1 MDNARVVGP
10 LLAARRSERWRN
22 LAIGIGVI
30 VAAFWAA
37 RGTGFDPIR
46 LAAGMPQFVE
56 LLGRMLPP
64 DLAMLK
70 RIGGPLLQTLEMA
83 LLGTTAGMLIALP
96 LAFLAASNTTP
107 SLAVGALV
115 RLVIGTLRTVPELI
129 WAMLLVTAVGLG
141 PFPGT
146 IALTLHTIGGLG
158 KLYYEAI
165 ESMPDGSQEAM
176 AAVGAGRLRTILFGV
191 FPNALPLLIS
201 NTLFYWEYNNRA
213 STILGLVG
221 AGGIGFALTQS
232 IGEFH
237 YREATTCLITIVVVL
252 TVIDR
257 ISAILR
263 RRVI

>member
-1 MDNARVVGP
+1 VDRAAVVG
-10 LLAARRSERWRN
+10 LLVDARTGERRRN
-22 LAIGIGVI
+22 LAIGIAV
-30 VAAFWAA
+30 VAIAFWAA

-46 LAAGMPQFVE
+46 LAAGLPQFVD

-83 LLGTTAGMLIALP
+83 LLGTTAGMALALP
-96 LAFLAASNTTP
+96 LAFLAAGNTTP
-107 SLAVGALV
+107 SRALGGLV
-115 RLVIGTLRTVPELI
+115 RVVIGTLRTVPELI

-165 ESMPDGSQEAM
+165 ESVPDGAQEAM

-191 FPNALPLLIS
+191 VPNALPLLIS

-221 AGGIGFALTQS
+221 AGGIGFALTQA
-232 IGEFH
+232 IGDFS
-237 YREATTCLITIVVVL
+237 YREATTCLIAIVVVL
-252 TVIDR
+252 SVIDR
-257 ISAILR
+257 ISALLR